1 MVNGVI
7 VIDKPE
13 GITSHDVVKRIRKVA
28 DQKRVGHVG
37 TLDPIATG
45 VLPLCLGAATRI
57 AQLLQAGRKKYEA
70 VLELGLITDTQD
82 VTGKVLEK
90 RVVPELTETEIE
102 TVFDQFRGE
111 IEQVPPSFSAIK
123 HEGTPLYRLA
133 RQGREVYRPPRKITV
148 YRLEPLDMSGN
159 CMTFEVECSKG
170 TYVRTLCHDIGLK
183 LGCGAT
189 MAALRRTAAEPFD
202 ESGAVPLA
210 NVTCVED
217 IAANLIQ
224 IDRAIDFVPAVYV
237 SLETARGVLHGQA
250 VAKEML
256 TGDVPEA
263 GAWVRMYDEDGNF
276 LALGKI
282 VQRDSTIHAH
292 PKRVLTEEMAD

>member
-13 GITSHDVVKRIRKVA
+13 GLTSHDVVKRIRKVA

-57 AQLLQAGRKKYEA
+57 VQLLQAGRKKYETA
-70 VLELGLITDTQD
+70 LEFGLVTDTQD
-82 VTGKVLEK
+82 ITGNVLE
-90 RVVPELTETEIE
+90 RRAVPELTDAEIE
-102 TVFDQFRGE
+102 AVLDQFRGE
-111 IEQVPPSFSAIK
+111 IEQVPPIFSAIK

-133 RQGREVYRPPRKITV
+133 RRGREVYRPPRRIRI
-148 YRLEPLDMSGN
+148 YRLDRVAVSGTR
-159 CMTFEVECSKG
+159 MTFEVECSKG
-170 TYVRTLCHDIGLK
+170 TYVRTLCHDIGLR
-183 LGCGAT
+183 LGCGAI

-202 ESGAVPLA
+202 ESGAVPLD
-210 NVTCVED
+210 NVTSVDD
-217 IAANLIQ
+217 ITANLIQ

-237 SLETARGVLHGQA
+237 SLEAARGVLHGQA
-250 VAKEML
+250 VAQEML
-256 TGDVPEA
+256 TGDVPEV
-263 GAWVRMYDEDGNF
+263 GAWVRMYDEDANF

-282 VQRDSTIHAH
+282 VQRDSTIHVH
-292 PKRVLTEEMAD
+292 PKKVLTEEMAE

>member
-13 GITSHDVVKRIRKVA
+13 GLTSHDVVKRIRKVA

-57 AQLLQAGRKKYEA
+57 VQLLQAGRKKYEA
-70 VLELGLITDTQD
+70 ALEFGIVTDTQD
-82 VTGKVLEK
+82 ITGNVLEK
-90 RVVPELTETEIE
+90 RAVPELTDAEIE
-102 TVFDQFRGE
+102 AVLDQFRGE
-111 IEQVPPSFSAIK
+111 IEQVPPIFSAIK

-133 RQGREVYRPPRKITV
+133 RRGREVYRPPRRIRI
-148 YRLEPLDMSGN
+148 YRLEQVRVSGTR
-159 CMTFEVECSKG
+159 MTFEVECSKG
-170 TYVRTLCHDIGLK
+170 TYVRTLCHDIGLR

-189 MAALRRTAAEPFD
+189 MAALRRTASEPFD
-202 ESGAVPLA
+202 ESGAVPLD
-210 NVTCVED
+210 NVTSVDD
-217 IAANLIQ
+217 ITANLIQ

-237 SLETARGVLHGQA
+237 SLEAARGVLHGRA
-250 VAKEML
+250 VAEEMI

-263 GAWVRMYDEDGNF
+263 GAWVRMYDEDANF

-282 VQRDSTIHAH
+282 VQRDSTIHVH
-292 PKRVLTEEMAD
+292 PKKVLTEEMAE